1 MSAFFKRPE
10 PGRSPFDRLAHRPSP
25 TGLPLLTGALA
36 WVECRVAGEH
46 VAGDHVV
53 VFGTVE
59 HGEVLRAGDPAVH
72 LRKNG
77 LAY

>member
-1 MSAFFKRPE
+1 MVWRGPMVHGA
-10 PGRSPFDRLAHRPSP
+10 
-25 TGLPLLTGALA
+25 LTQFMQQCEWGALA
-36 WVECRVAGEH
+36 WLECRLTGEH
-46 VAGDHVV
+46 ATGDHVI

-59 HGEVLRAGDPAVH
+59 HGGLLRAGDPAVH